1 MRESPHTRVRR
12 RRAPPV
18 ANEQAVREI
27 GPGHSVLGIVP
38 RGLTSNLLKPLL
50 RGYKITAATS
60 WATALR
66 LSRQTPFEVYV
77 IVTPLG
83 WADPPEI
90 SKRLRTFDP
99 HTPIVLFAA
108 HGSADDRRAAFASGC
123 AFVTR
128 ADDSN
133 NLAGTIAQ
141 LVMLTELRNMDAMK
155 HGMPEVEAHVGE
167 RLARL
172 LSRGR
177 AMTDERAELRLKL
190 EASRIYGAAG
200 GSRASFERLW
210 PGVYESALKRVR
222 KGG

>member
-1 MRESPHTRVRR
+1 MRESTHTRVRR

-18 ANEQAVREI
+18 ANEQALREI

-66 LSRQTPFEVYV
+66 LSRQAPFEVYV

-108 HGSADDRRAAFASGC
+108 HGSADDRR
-123 AFVTR
+123 
-128 ADDSN
+128 
-133 NLAGTIAQ
+133 
-141 LVMLTELRNMDAMK
+141 
-155 HGMPEVEAHVGE
+155 
-167 RLARL
+167 
-172 LSRGR
+172 
-177 AMTDERAELRLKL
+177 
-190 EASRIYGAAG
+190 
-200 GSRASFERLW
+200 
-210 PGVYESALKRVR
+210 
-222 KGG
+222 